1 MIESKRWGR
10 WIEKMTKQQKLAN
23 EIYEYLLNDNKYNSR
38 IAELKWVVNLT
49 NTDTAIMV
57 IQVWLAD
64 NSHIES
70 LDDYDEY
77 VTDKGC

>member
-1 MIESKRWGR
+1 
-10 WIEKMTKQQKLAN
+10 MTTQQKLAN

-38 IAELKWVVNLT
+38 IAELKWVTSITLI
-49 NTDTAIMV
+49 DTAITV
-57 IQVWLAD
+57 IQIWLQE
-64 NSHIES
+64 NSGIES

>member
-1 MIESKRWGR
+1 
-10 WIEKMTKQQKLAN
+10 MTQQQKLAN

-38 IAELKWVVNLT
+38 IAELKWVTSITLI
-49 NTDTAIMV
+49 DTAITV
-57 IQVWLAD
+57 IQIWLQE
-64 NSHIES
+64 NSGIES

>member
-1 MIESKRWGR
+1 
-10 WIEKMTKQQKLAN
+10 MTQQQKLAN

-38 IAELKWVVNLT
+38 IAELKWVTSITLI
-49 NTDTAIMV
+49 DTAIMV
-57 IQVWLAD
+57 IQIWLQE
-64 NSHIES
+64 NSGIES

>member
-1 MIESKRWGR
+1 
-10 WIEKMTKQQKLAN
+10 MTHQQKLAN

-38 IAELKWVVNLT
+38 IAELKWVTSITLI
-49 NTDTAIMV
+49 DTAITV
-57 IQVWLAD
+57 IQIWLQE
-64 NSHIES
+64 NSGIES